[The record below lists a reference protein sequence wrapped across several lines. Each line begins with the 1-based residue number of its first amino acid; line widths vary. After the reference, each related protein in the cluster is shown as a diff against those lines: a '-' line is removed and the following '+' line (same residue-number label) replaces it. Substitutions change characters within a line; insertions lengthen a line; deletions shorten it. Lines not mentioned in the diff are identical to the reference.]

1 MKKVF
6 VIASVG
12 MLMFATSCKKDYS
25 CTCTDTFYNQEYT
38 KVGKTQAALYETA
51 CKASFGDCTWSKK

>member
-12 MLMFATSCKKDYS
+12 MLMFATSCKKSYT

-38 KVGKTQAALYETA
+38 KIGKTTAALAKTSCEFT
-51 CKASFGDCTWSKK
+51 SGCTWSKK

>member
-12 MLMFATSCKKDYS
+12 MLMFATSCKKSY
-25 CTCTDTFYNQEYT
+25 TCTFDDGTVLTYD
-38 KVGKTQAALYETA
+38 KMGKTSATA
-51 CKASFGDCTWSKK
+51 QESACTLAGGKWSKK